1 MPNYIGRD
9 FLIKKA
15 STVLASVRA
24 KTVTING
31 EPIDITTDNSA
42 GYRTLLGEAAT
53 RSIDMSVEGLTD
65 DDTLRAIILGAG
77 GSLLLTDVTVDYPD
91 GASLGGDFFLNSME
105 ESGQHTD
112 AVGFSASLQS
122 SGTWSYTP
130 A

>member
-42 GYRTLLGEAAT
+42 GYRTLLGKAAT
-53 RSIDMSVEGLTD
+53 RSIDMSV
-65 DDTLRAIILGAG
+65 R
-77 GSLLLTDVTVDYPD
+77 V
-91 GASLGGDFFLNSME
+91 
-105 ESGQHTD
+105 
-112 AVGFSASLQS
+112 
-122 SGTWSYTP
+122 
-130 A
+130 